1 MSDPTGSASEA
12 EARDLGPAADPAA
25 EGNEISD
32 GSAAQPAPL
41 LEARRISHSY
51 GSVAA
56 LTGVDL
62 QVRPGEVVGLV
73 GDNGAGK
80 STLLKILC
88 GAVQPTA
95 GALLVNGEPVTFHS
109 PKDSRERGIEVVY
122 QDLALA
128 TELSVAENIFL
139 GRERRR
145 EGLLRGLRILDR
157 QRMAK
162 EAAAALESLAIEI
175 HSVRARCG
183 LLSGGQRQAVAV
195 ARAVLWGSNV
205 LLLDEPT
212 AALAVTESEKI
223 GQLVSEVTKRQVGVV
238 LVSHNMPQ
246 VHKLCDRIVVLLR
259 GRVVAN
265 LRRDET
271 DVQDIVM
278 WITGA
283 ALSRS

>member
-1 MSDPTGSASEA
+1 MSEQPLDMATGA
-12 EARDLGPAADPAA
+12 EAGK
-25 EGNEISD
+25 GTMNED
-32 GSAAQPAPL
+32 AQSTPL
-41 LEARRISHSY
+41 LEARGISRRY
-51 GSVAA
+51 GNVAA
-56 LTGVDL
+56 LTDVDL

-80 STLLKILC
+80 STLVKILC
-88 GAVQPTA
+88 GAVQPT
-95 GALLVNGEPVTFHS
+95 GGELLVNGTPVTFRS

-139 GRERRR
+139 GREHRRS
-145 EGLLRGLRILDR
+145 GLLRFLDR
-157 QRMAK
+157 PRMAK
-162 EAAAALESLAIEI
+162 EAEAALESLAIEI

-212 AALAVTESEKI
+212 AALAVMESEKI
-223 GQLVSEVTKRQVGVV
+223 GQLVSEVAKRKVGVV

-246 VHKLCDRIVVLLR
+246 IHQLCDRIVVLLR

-265 LRRDET
+265 LRREEIS
-271 DVQDIVM
+271 VEDIVM

-283 ALSRS
+283 ALSRK

>member
-1 MSDPTGSASEA
+1 MSDQGQDEARAAGA
-12 EARDLGPAADPAA
+12 EAAGDKATSTALAT
-25 EGNEISD
+25 
-32 GSAAQPAPL
+32 PL
-41 LEARRISHSY
+41 LECRGITRSY

-56 LTGVDL
+56 LSGVDL

-88 GAVQPTA
+88 GAVQPS
-95 GALLVNGEPVTFHS
+95 GGELLVNGEPVTFRS

-145 EGLLRGLRILDR
+145 EGALRSLRILDR
-157 QRMAK
+157 ARMAK
-162 EAAAALESLAIEI
+162 EASAALESLAIEI

-212 AALAVTESEKI
+212 AALAVMESEKI
-223 GQLVSEVTKRQVGVV
+223 GQLVSEVAKRQVGVV

-246 VHKLCDRIVVLLR
+246 VHALCDRIVVLLR
-259 GRVVAN
+259 GRVVAD

-271 DVQDIVM
+271 NVQDIVM

-283 ALSRS
+283 ALSRN

>member
-1 MSDPTGSASEA
+1 MSTPAPDGADHVTSTPAGS
-12 EARDLGPAADPAA
+12 GPATDGDVLRI
-25 EGNEISD
+25 EHISKRF
-32 GSAAQPAPL
+32 GA
-41 LEARRISHSY
+41 
-51 GSVAA
+51 VTA
-56 LTGVDL
+56 LIDINMHL
-62 QVRPGEVVGLV
+62 RKGEVLALL

-88 GAVQPTA
+88 GAVQPSS
-95 GALLVNGEPVTFHS
+95 GQLLVNGEPVTFRS
-109 PKDSRERGIEVVY
+109 PKDSRDRGIEVVY

-139 GRERRR
+139 GRERKRPGPFR
-145 EGLLRGLRILDR
+145 LLDR
-157 QRMAK
+157 PRMAK

-212 AALAVTESEKI
+212 AALAVMESEKI
-223 GQLVSEVTKRQVGVV
+223 GQLVAEVAKRQVGVV

-246 VHKLCDRIVVLLR
+246 VHALCDRIVVLLR
-259 GRVVAN
+259 GRVVAD

-271 DVQDIVM
+271 DVRDIVM
-278 WITGA
+278 WLTGA
-283 ALSRS
+283 ALSRN

>member
-1 MSDPTGSASEA
+1 MSDPAQNQEPEA
-12 EARDLGPAADPAA
+12 TQAAPAPAT
-25 EGNEISD
+25 
-32 GSAAQPAPL
+32 AATPL
-41 LEARRISHSY
+41 LEARGITRSY

-56 LTGVDL
+56 LAGVDL

-95 GALLVNGEPVTFHS
+95 GQLLVNGEPVTFRS

-145 EGLLRGLRILDR
+145 PGPFRFLDR
-157 QRMAK
+157 PRMAT
-162 EAAAALESLAIEI
+162 EATAALESLAIEI

-195 ARAVLWGSNV
+195 AKAVLWGSNV

-212 AALAVTESEKI
+212 AALAVMESEKI
-223 GQLVSEVTKRQVGVV
+223 GQLVSEVAKREVGVV

-246 VHKLCDRIVVLLR
+246 VHALCDRIVVLLR
-259 GRVVAN
+259 GRVVAD

-278 WITGA
+278 WLTGA
-283 ALSRS
+283 ALSRN

>member
-1 MSDPTGSASEA
+1 MSGQEQDTAGEEGAMNDGGTARA
-12 EARDLGPAADPAA
+12 ER
-25 EGNEISD
+25 SV
-32 GSAAQPAPL
+32 PL
-41 LEARRISHSY
+41 LEARGVTRSY
-51 GSVAA
+51 GNVAA
-56 LTGVDL
+56 LSGVDL
-62 QVRPGEVVGLV
+62 QVHPGEVVGLV

-88 GAVQPTA
+88 GAVQPTS
-95 GALLVNGEPVTFHS
+95 GQLLVNGEPVTFRT

-145 EGLLRGLRILDR
+145 GGMLHRLRLLDR
-157 QRMAK
+157 PRMAQ

-212 AALAVTESEKI
+212 AALAVMESEKI
-223 GQLVSEVTKRQVGVV
+223 GQLVSEVARRQVGVV

-246 VHKLCDRIVVLLR
+246 VYELCDRIVVLLR

-265 LRRDET
+265 LRREET
-271 DVQDIVM
+271 SVQDIVM

-283 ALSRS
+283 ALSRK